1 MEDQFIISADP
12 GVQNFSVCVQRI
24 DPSTKQMEIVHLE
37 LLENTIHSL
46 LEKAQPCFN
55 DQADFFADYFEK
67 LFKNYKPKNVC
78 MERYQIRGFRA
89 SGSAAELINV
99 MLGICVSEARKL
111 QIPFRLVIA
120 SEWKNDFN
128 RHSEIP
134 LKELYTIIKKL
145 PPHCI
150 DSMLIGWY
158 NNKIDRSFYSK
169 QNLLKFCGK
178 LKRILDNGSSC
189 ETA

>member
-1 MEDQFIISADP
+1 MEDQFIISAEP

-67 LFKNYKPKNVC
+67 LFKKYKPKNVC

-134 LKELYTIIKKL
+134 LKEFSVFFFSREKSSQLTIPGDIMKKL
-145 PPHCI
+145 EQTKNKKNKQTYFRKVLFWQIYQSICI
-150 DSMLIGWY
+150 
-158 NNKIDRSFYSK
+158 
-169 QNLLKFCGK
+169 
-178 LKRILDNGSSC
+178 
-189 ETA
+189 